1 MKAALSAVSFVLH
14 ALLYLVSFGWNV
26 VLPFVGLRP
35 HIDRVRAIV
44 LGIGLAFVWAYWIA
58 IAIAR

>member
-1 MKAALSAVSFVLH
+1 MKAALSPVSCIFH

-35 HIDRVRAIV
+35 HIDRGRAIM

>member
-1 MKAALSAVSFVLH
+1 MKTALSAVSFVFR

-35 HIDRVRAIV
+35 HIDRGRAIMIG
-44 LGIGLAFVWAYWIA
+44 LGLAFVWAYWIA